1 MNAIVLMFA
10 AGDPRQYPSIP
21 PSATPP
27 SCPCQVV
34 NHLSANEYNAGQ
46 LLTLGQS
53 GLGYL
58 SIQIQAPNIQV
69 VNVEEI
75 LALAPVLRKNLHVR
89 AQIRVFKT

>member
-10 AGDPRQYPSIP
+10 GGDPRQYPSIP
-21 PSATPP
+21 PATPP

-46 LLTLGQS
+46 LLTLWTIQL

-58 SIQIQAPNIQV
+58 SIQDPNIQLI
-69 VNVEEI
+69 NVEEI
-75 LALAPVLRKNLHVR
+75 LS
-89 AQIRVFKT
+89 ISSSTS

>member
-1 MNAIVLMFA
+1 MNAIVLMFG

-58 SIQIQAPNIQV
+58 SIQDPSSKYSTNQC
-69 VNVEEI
+69 
-75 LALAPVLRKNLHVR
+75 
-89 AQIRVFKT
+89 

>member
-1 MNAIVLMFA
+1 MNAIVLMFG

-46 LLTLGQS
+46 LLTLGQL

-58 SIQIQAPNIQV
+58 SIQAPNIQLI
-69 VNVEEI
+69 NVEEI
-75 LALAPVLRKNLHVR
+75 
-89 AQIRVFKT
+89 

>member
-46 LLTLGQS
+46 LLTLWTIQL

-58 SIQIQAPNIQV
+58 SIQDPNIQLI
-69 VNVEEI
+69 NVEEI
-75 LALAPVLRKNLHVR
+75 LS
-89 AQIRVFKT
+89 ISSSTS

>member
-21 PSATPP
+21 PATPP

-46 LLTLGQS
+46 LLTLGQL

-58 SIQIQAPNIQV
+58 SIQIQAPIIQLI
-69 VNVEEI
+69 NVEEI
-75 LALAPVLRKNLHVR
+75 LS
-89 AQIRVFKT
+89 ISSSTS